1 MEYYINSAVLTS
13 TFPLPASVVDQYLKL
28 AKAEHVKVLLYIFR
42 KMTVE
47 MPLSEISEQTGV
59 SEYDVKEALLY
70 WADTGILLPKAAQK
84 PKESEV
90 AKKAVTKAE
99 KPSREDVAIR
109 GMEDPK
115 ISFMLREAQ
124 MKFARNLK
132 GNETNTLVWLYDDL
146 GLDVSLILLI
156 VQYAA
161 TNNKANIRF
170 IESVAVDWV
179 NRGIDNLQLAEE
191 ELRKLTL
198 QEQCW
203 RTVCSVFGIEYRK
216 PSAKELSASYLWINE
231 WKIPRELLNSAY
243 EECVDKKSKFSFAY
257 VAKIIENWHEKGI
270 KSAKDLEGNKKETK
284 KADFAAY
291 DLDLYE
297 KMLNSKD

>member
-1 MEYYINSAVLTS
+1 MSAEIPV
-13 TFPLPASVVDQYLKL
+13 
-28 AKAEHVKVLLYIFR
+28 
-42 KMTVE
+42 
-47 MPLSEISEQTGV
+47 SEIAEQTGV

-70 WADTGILLPKAAQK
+70 WADAGMLLPKAVEKPVQNEVVPKAVAKAQK
-84 PKESEV
+84 PNR
-90 AKKAVTKAE
+90 T
-99 KPSREDVAIR
+99 DVAIR

-161 TNNKANIRF
+161 INGKANIRF

-179 NRGIDNLQLAEE
+179 NRGIDNLPLAEE
-191 ELRKLTL
+191 ELRKITL
-198 QEQCW
+198 SEQCW
-203 RTVCSVFGIEYRK
+203 KTVCLSFGIEHRK
-216 PSAKELSASYLWINE
+216 PSSKELAVSYLWIND
-231 WKIPRELLNSAY
+231 WKIPRELLNLAY

-270 KSAKDLEGNKKETK
+270 KSAKDLENNKKEKNSK
-284 KADFAAY
+284 KNDFAAY